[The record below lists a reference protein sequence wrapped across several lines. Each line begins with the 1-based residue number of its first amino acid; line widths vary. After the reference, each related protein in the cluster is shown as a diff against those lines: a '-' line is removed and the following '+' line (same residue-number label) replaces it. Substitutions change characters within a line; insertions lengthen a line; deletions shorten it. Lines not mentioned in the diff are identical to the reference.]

1 VKRVLLGVLL
11 FALMVAVLSV
21 SGLTAEDSIELFNGK
36 DLAGWQAYFS
46 EPGAKMEDVWSVKD
60 GLLVCKGR
68 PTGYLYT
75 KREFTSYLLVVEWRW
90 APGTEPGNSGVLL
103 RINGEPKTLPRSI
116 EAQLKSGDA
125 GDLYGFHGLKIDG
138 DRART
143 SHQTSSGTGE
153 LVGVKKITGA
163 EKAPGEWNRY
173 EIRLDGGALQV
184 KVNGT
189 LVNEA
194 KDCEVLSGPIGLQS
208 EGGEIHFRTVELS
221 PL

>member
-1 VKRVLLGVLL
+1 
-11 FALMVAVLSV
+11 MVGLLSV
-21 SGLTAEDSIELFNGK
+21 PALTAEDSIQLFNGK
-36 DLAGWQAYFS
+36 DLSAWQVYLDES
-46 EPGAKMEDVWSVKD
+46 GSKMEDVWSVKD
-60 GLLVCKGR
+60 GILVCKGR

-75 KREFTSYLLVVEWRW
+75 KRDFTSYVLIVEWRW
-90 APGTEPGNSGVLL
+90 APGTKPGNSGVLL
-103 RINGEPKTLPRSI
+103 RINGEPRTLPRSI

-138 DRART
+138 DPART
-143 SHQTSSGTGE
+143 IHQTSSGTGE
-153 LVGVKKITGA
+153 LAGVKKITGA
-163 EKAPGEWNRY
+163 ENPPGEWNRY
-173 EIRLDGGALQV
+173 EIRLDGPALEV

-208 EGGEIHFRTVELS
+208 EGGEIHFKTVELR